1 LGAGAPLAGDLRR
14 SLRQPGDQRE
24 RCRPGRPG
32 HPRAVDRRRERP
44 PARRRDLLCGG
55 PTRRT
60 RRRREQLGAPRDRG
74 ARGLGSRSAR
84 RRRRHSGRDRGVM
97 AIDERL
103 TEEVS
108 PAAPAR
114 PMAGARSLTMHAGL
128 LAATLLSATL
138 AGVDVEP
145 RELVANPALF
155 LRGLPFAAALVTIL
169 LVHELGHYL
178 TCLRYRVSASLP
190 YFLPAPL
197 LSPVGTFGAFIR
209 IRSRFPD
216 RRALF
221 DIGASGPW
229 AGFVVA
235 LAATVI
241 GLTHSTVLATPQE
254 WHGFACGDSLLTA
267 FLTRIVL
274 HVDSA
279 VVVLHPVAFA
289 GWFGLFVTSLNLLP
303 VGQLDGRSEERRVGK
318 EWRSRWS
325 RKQQ

>member
-1 LGAGAPLAGDLRR
+1 
-14 SLRQPGDQRE
+14 
-24 RCRPGRPG
+24 
-32 HPRAVDRRRERP
+32 
-44 PARRRDLLCGG
+44 
-55 PTRRT
+55 
-60 RRRREQLGAPRDRG
+60 
-74 ARGLGSRSAR
+74 
-84 RRRRHSGRDRGVM
+84 M

-108 PAAPAR
+108 PAARAW
-114 PMAGARSLTMHAGL
+114 PMTGARSLTVHAGL

-155 LRGLPFAAALVTIL
+155 LRGLPFAATLVTIL

-197 LSPVGTFGAFIR
+197 ISPVGTFGAFIR

-241 GLTHSTVLATPQE
+241 GLAYSTVLARPE
-254 WHGFACGDSLLTA
+254 DWHGYEWGDSLLTA
-267 FLTRIVL
+267 FLIRVVL

-279 VVVLHPVAFA
+279 AVLLHPVAFA

-303 VGQLDGRSEERRVGK
+303 VGQLDGGHVLYATLGRPTPRIAALLIAFLVWLGVRGYPGWLLWAVIITVFLSLGHPPTDDDRRPLDPARRLAALATFVVFVLTFVPEPVK
-318 EWRSRWS
+318 FVP
-325 RKQQ
+325 

>member
-1 LGAGAPLAGDLRR
+1 
-14 SLRQPGDQRE
+14 
-24 RCRPGRPG
+24 
-32 HPRAVDRRRERP
+32 
-44 PARRRDLLCGG
+44 
-55 PTRRT
+55 
-60 RRRREQLGAPRDRG
+60 
-74 ARGLGSRSAR
+74 
-84 RRRRHSGRDRGVM
+84 M

-114 PMAGARSLTMHAGL
+114 PMAGARSLTVHAGL
-128 LAATLLSATL
+128 LAATVLSATL
-138 AGVDVEP
+138 SGAGADP

-155 LRGLPFAAALVTIL
+155 LRGLPFAATLVTIL

-197 LSPVGTFGAFIR
+197 ISPVGTFGAFIR

-241 GLTHSTVLATPQE
+241 GLAHSTVLARPE
-254 WHGFACGDSLLTA
+254 DWHGYEWGDSLLTA
-267 FLTRIVL
+267 FLIRVVL

-279 VVVLHPVAFA
+279 AVLLHPVAFA

-303 VGQLDGRSEERRVGK
+303 VGQLDGGHVLYATLGRPTPRIAALLIAFLVWLGVRGYPGWLLWAVIITVFLSLGHPPTDDDRRPLDPARRLAALATLVVFVLTFVPEPVK
-318 EWRSRWS
+318 FVP
-325 RKQQ
+325 

>member
-1 LGAGAPLAGDLRR
+1 
-14 SLRQPGDQRE
+14 
-24 RCRPGRPG
+24 
-32 HPRAVDRRRERP
+32 
-44 PARRRDLLCGG
+44 
-55 PTRRT
+55 
-60 RRRREQLGAPRDRG
+60 
-74 ARGLGSRSAR
+74 
-84 RRRRHSGRDRGVM
+84 M

-108 PAAPAR
+108 PAAPVR
-114 PMAGARSLTMHAGL
+114 PMAGARSLTVHAVL
-128 LAATLLSATL
+128 LAATVLSATL

-145 RELVANPALF
+145 RQLVANPALF
-155 LRGLPFAAALVTIL
+155 LRGLPFAATLVTIL

-178 TCLRYRVSASLP
+178 TCLRHRVSASLP

-241 GLTHSTVLATPQE
+241 GLAHSTVLATPQD
-254 WHGFACGDSLLTA
+254 WHGYEWGDSLLTA
-267 FLTRIVL
+267 FLIRVVL

-279 VVVLHPVAFA
+279 TVLLHPVAFA

-303 VGQLDGRSEERRVGK
+303 VGQLDGGHVLYATLGRPTPRIAALLIAFLVWLGVRGYPGWLLWAVIITVFLSLGHPPTDDDRRPLDPARRLAALATLVIFVLTFVPEPVK
-318 EWRSRWS
+318 FVP
-325 RKQQ
+325 

>member
-1 LGAGAPLAGDLRR
+1 M
-14 SLRQPGDQRE
+14 
-24 RCRPGRPG
+24 
-32 HPRAVDRRRERP
+32 AV
-44 PARRRDLLCGG
+44 
-55 PTRRT
+55 
-60 RRRREQLGAPRDRG
+60 
-74 ARGLGSRSAR
+74 
-84 RRRRHSGRDRGVM
+84 
-97 AIDERL
+97 DERL
-103 TEEVS
+103 TEEMS
-108 PAAPAR
+108 PAAAAR

-178 TCLRYRVSASLP
+178 TCLRHRVSASLP

-303 VGQLDGRSEERRVGK
+303 VGQLDGGHVLYATLGRPTPRIAALLIAFLVWLGVRGFPGWLLWAAIITVLLSLGHPPTDDDRRPLDPARRLAALATLVVFVLTFVPEPFK
-318 EWRSRWS
+318 FVP
-325 RKQQ
+325 

>member
-1 LGAGAPLAGDLRR
+1 M
-14 SLRQPGDQRE
+14 
-24 RCRPGRPG
+24 
-32 HPRAVDRRRERP
+32 AV
-44 PARRRDLLCGG
+44 
-55 PTRRT
+55 
-60 RRRREQLGAPRDRG
+60 
-74 ARGLGSRSAR
+74 
-84 RRRRHSGRDRGVM
+84 
-97 AIDERL
+97 DERL
-103 TEEVS
+103 TEEMS
-108 PAAPAR
+108 PAAAAR

-279 VVVLHPVAFA
+279 AVVLLHPVAFA

-303 VGQLDGRSEERRVGK
+303 VGQLDGGHVLYATLGRPTPRIAALLIAFLVWLGVRGFPGWLLWAAIITVLLSLGHPPTDDDRRPLDPARRLAALATLVVFVLTFVPEPFK
-318 EWRSRWS
+318 VVP
-325 RKQQ
+325 

>member
-1 LGAGAPLAGDLRR
+1 
-14 SLRQPGDQRE
+14 
-24 RCRPGRPG
+24 
-32 HPRAVDRRRERP
+32 
-44 PARRRDLLCGG
+44 
-55 PTRRT
+55 
-60 RRRREQLGAPRDRG
+60 
-74 ARGLGSRSAR
+74 
-84 RRRRHSGRDRGVM
+84 M

-108 PAAPAR
+108 PAAPVR
-114 PMAGARSLTMHAGL
+114 PMAGARSLTVHAVL

-138 AGVDVEP
+138 AGVDVGP
-145 RELVANPALF
+145 RELVAHPALF
-155 LRGLPFAAALVTIL
+155 LHGLPFAATLVTIL

-178 TCLRYRVSASLP
+178 TCLRHRVSASLP

-197 LSPVGTFGAFIR
+197 ISPVGTFGAFIR

-229 AGFVVA
+229 AGFAVA

-241 GLTHSTVLATPQE
+241 GLAHSTVLATPE
-254 WHGFACGDSLLTA
+254 DWHGYEWGDSLLTA
-267 FLTRIVL
+267 FLIRVVL

-279 VVVLHPVAFA
+279 TVLLHPVAFA

-303 VGQLDGRSEERRVGK
+303 VGQLDGGHVLYATLGRPTPRIAALLIAFLVWLGVRGYPGWLLWAVIITVFLSLGHPPTDDDRRPLDPARRLAALATLVIFVLTFVPEPVK
-318 EWRSRWS
+318 FVP
-325 RKQQ
+325 

>member
-1 LGAGAPLAGDLRR
+1 M
-14 SLRQPGDQRE
+14 
-24 RCRPGRPG
+24 
-32 HPRAVDRRRERP
+32 AV
-44 PARRRDLLCGG
+44 
-55 PTRRT
+55 
-60 RRRREQLGAPRDRG
+60 
-74 ARGLGSRSAR
+74 
-84 RRRRHSGRDRGVM
+84 
-97 AIDERL
+97 DERL
-103 TEEVS
+103 TEEMS
-108 PAAPAR
+108 PAAAAR

-279 VVVLHPVAFA
+279 AVVLLHPVAFA

-303 VGQLDGRSEERRVGK
+303 VGQLDGGHVLYATLGRPTPRIAALLIAFLVWLGVRGFPGWLLWAAIITVLLSLGHPPTDDDRRPLDPARRLAALATLVVFVLTFVPEPFK
-318 EWRSRWS
+318 FVP
-325 RKQQ
+325 

>member
-1 LGAGAPLAGDLRR
+1 
-14 SLRQPGDQRE
+14 
-24 RCRPGRPG
+24 
-32 HPRAVDRRRERP
+32 
-44 PARRRDLLCGG
+44 
-55 PTRRT
+55 
-60 RRRREQLGAPRDRG
+60 
-74 ARGLGSRSAR
+74 
-84 RRRRHSGRDRGVM
+84 M

-108 PAAPAR
+108 PAARAR
-114 PMAGARSLTMHAGL
+114 PMAGARSLTVHAGL
-128 LAATLLSATL
+128 LAATVLSATL
-138 AGVDVEP
+138 AGAGADP

-155 LRGLPFAAALVTIL
+155 LRGLPFAATLVTIL

-197 LSPVGTFGAFIR
+197 ISPVGTFGAFIR

-241 GLTHSTVLATPQE
+241 GLAHSTVLARPE
-254 WHGFACGDSLLTA
+254 DWHGYEWGDSLLTA
-267 FLTRIVL
+267 FLIRVVL

-279 VVVLHPVAFA
+279 TVLLHPVAFA

-303 VGQLDGRSEERRVGK
+303 VGQLDGGHVLYATLGRPTPRIAALLIAFLVWLGVRGYPGWLLWAVIITVFLSLGHPPTDDDRRPLDPARRLAALATLVIFVLTFVPEPVK
-318 EWRSRWS
+318 FVP
-325 RKQQ
+325 

>member
-1 LGAGAPLAGDLRR
+1 
-14 SLRQPGDQRE
+14 
-24 RCRPGRPG
+24 
-32 HPRAVDRRRERP
+32 
-44 PARRRDLLCGG
+44 
-55 PTRRT
+55 
-60 RRRREQLGAPRDRG
+60 
-74 ARGLGSRSAR
+74 
-84 RRRRHSGRDRGVM
+84 M
-97 AIDERL
+97 A
-103 TEEVS
+103 S
-108 PAAPAR
+108 
-114 PMAGARSLTMHAGL
+114 ARSLTVHAVL
-128 LAATLLSATL
+128 LAATVLSATL

-145 RELVANPALF
+145 RELVAHPALF
-155 LRGLPFAAALVTIL
+155 LRGLPFAATLVTIL

-178 TCLRYRVSASLP
+178 TCLRHRVSASLP

-241 GLTHSTVLATPQE
+241 GLAHSTVLARPE
-254 WHGFACGDSLLTA
+254 DWHGYEWGDSLLTA
-267 FLTRIVL
+267 FLIRVVL

-279 VVVLHPVAFA
+279 AVLLHPVAFA

-303 VGQLDGRSEERRVGK
+303 VGQLDGGHVLYATLGRPTPRIAALLIAFLVWLGVRGYPGWLLWAVIITVFLSLGHPPTDDDRRPLDPARRLAALATLVVFVLTFVPEPVK
-318 EWRSRWS
+318 FVP
-325 RKQQ
+325 

>member
-1 LGAGAPLAGDLRR
+1 
-14 SLRQPGDQRE
+14 
-24 RCRPGRPG
+24 
-32 HPRAVDRRRERP
+32 
-44 PARRRDLLCGG
+44 
-55 PTRRT
+55 
-60 RRRREQLGAPRDRG
+60 
-74 ARGLGSRSAR
+74 
-84 RRRRHSGRDRGVM
+84 M

-103 TEEVS
+103 TVEVS

-114 PMAGARSLTMHAGL
+114 PMAGARSLTVHAGL
-128 LAATLLSATL
+128 LAATVLSATL
-138 AGVDVEP
+138 AGAGADP

-155 LRGLPFAAALVTIL
+155 LRGLPFAATLVTIL

-197 LSPVGTFGAFIR
+197 ISPVGTFGAFIR

-241 GLTHSTVLATPQE
+241 GLAHSTVLATPQE
-254 WHGFACGDSLLTA
+254 WHGYEYGDSLLTA
-267 FLTRIVL
+267 LLVRVVL

-279 VVVLHPVAFA
+279 TVLLHPVAFA

-303 VGQLDGRSEERRVGK
+303 VGQLDGGHVLYATLGRPTPRIAALLIAFLVWLGVRGYPGWLLWAVIITVFLSLGHPPTDDDRRPLDPARRLAALATLVIFVLTFVPEPVK
-318 EWRSRWS
+318 FVP
-325 RKQQ
+325 

>member
-1 LGAGAPLAGDLRR
+1 
-14 SLRQPGDQRE
+14 
-24 RCRPGRPG
+24 
-32 HPRAVDRRRERP
+32 
-44 PARRRDLLCGG
+44 
-55 PTRRT
+55 
-60 RRRREQLGAPRDRG
+60 
-74 ARGLGSRSAR
+74 
-84 RRRRHSGRDRGVM
+84 M

-108 PAAPAR
+108 PAASAR
-114 PMAGARSLTMHAGL
+114 PMAGARSLTVHAVL
-128 LAATLLSATL
+128 LAATVLSATL
-138 AGVDVEP
+138 ADVVDVEP

-209 IRSRFPD
+209 IRSRFPA

-229 AGFVVA
+229 PGVVVA

-289 GWFGLFVTSLNLLP
+289 GWFGL
-303 VGQLDGRSEERRVGK
+303 
-318 EWRSRWS
+318 
-325 RKQQ
+325 

>member
-1 LGAGAPLAGDLRR
+1 
-14 SLRQPGDQRE
+14 
-24 RCRPGRPG
+24 
-32 HPRAVDRRRERP
+32 
-44 PARRRDLLCGG
+44 
-55 PTRRT
+55 
-60 RRRREQLGAPRDRG
+60 
-74 ARGLGSRSAR
+74 
-84 RRRRHSGRDRGVM
+84 M

-103 TEEVS
+103 TEQVS
-108 PAAPAR
+108 PAAPVR
-114 PMAGARSLTMHAGL
+114 PMAGARALTVHAVL
-128 LAATLLSATL
+128 LAATVLSATL

-145 RELVANPALF
+145 RQLVANPALF
-155 LRGLPFAAALVTIL
+155 LRGLPFAATLVTIL

-178 TCLRYRVSASLP
+178 TCLRHRVSASLP

-197 LSPVGTFGAFIR
+197 ISPVGTFGAFIR

-241 GLTHSTVLATPQE
+241 GLAHSTVLATPQD
-254 WHGFACGDSLLTA
+254 WHGYEWGDSLLTA
-267 FLTRIVL
+267 FLIRVVL

-279 VVVLHPVAFA
+279 TVLLHPVAFA

-303 VGQLDGRSEERRVGK
+303 VGQLDGGHVLYATLGRPTPRIAALLIAFLVWLGVRGYPGWLLWAVIITVFLSLGHPPTDDDRRPLDPARRLAALATLVIFVLTFVPEPVK
-318 EWRSRWS
+318 FVP
-325 RKQQ
+325 

>member
-1 LGAGAPLAGDLRR
+1 
-14 SLRQPGDQRE
+14 
-24 RCRPGRPG
+24 
-32 HPRAVDRRRERP
+32 
-44 PARRRDLLCGG
+44 
-55 PTRRT
+55 
-60 RRRREQLGAPRDRG
+60 
-74 ARGLGSRSAR
+74 
-84 RRRRHSGRDRGVM
+84 M

-103 TEEVS
+103 TEELS
-108 PAAPAR
+108 PAARAW
-114 PMAGARSLTMHAGL
+114 PMASARSLTVHAGL
-128 LAATLLSATL
+128 LATTALSATL
-138 AGVDVEP
+138 AGTELTGVDP

-241 GLTHSTVLATPQE
+241 GLAHSTVLAVPPE
-254 WHGFACGDSLLTA
+254 WHGYEWGDSLLTA
-267 FLTRIVL
+267 LLVRVVL
-274 HVDSA
+274 HADSA
-279 VVVLHPVAFA
+279 TVVLHPIAFA

-303 VGQLDGRSEERRVGK
+303 VGQLDGGHVLYATLGRPTPRIAALLIAFLVWLGVRGYPGWLLWAVIITVFLSLGHPPTDDDRRPLDPARRLAALATLVIFVLTFVPEPVK
-318 EWRSRWS
+318 FVP
-325 RKQQ
+325 

>member
-1 LGAGAPLAGDLRR
+1 
-14 SLRQPGDQRE
+14 
-24 RCRPGRPG
+24 
-32 HPRAVDRRRERP
+32 
-44 PARRRDLLCGG
+44 
-55 PTRRT
+55 
-60 RRRREQLGAPRDRG
+60 
-74 ARGLGSRSAR
+74 
-84 RRRRHSGRDRGVM
+84 M

-108 PAAPAR
+108 PAARAR
-114 PMAGARSLTMHAGL
+114 PRAGVRVPAVHTAL

-138 AGVDVEP
+138 AGVDVGP
-145 RELVANPALF
+145 RELVAHPALL
-155 LRGLPFAAALVTIL
+155 LRGLPFAATLVTIL

-241 GLTHSTVLATPQE
+241 GLAHSTVLATPQD
-254 WHGFACGDSLLTA
+254 WHGYEWGDSLLTA
-267 FLTRIVL
+267 FLIRVVL

-279 VVVLHPVAFA
+279 TVLLHPVAFA

-303 VGQLDGRSEERRVGK
+303 VGQLDGGHVLYATLGRPTPRIAALLIAFLVWLGVRGYPGWLLWAVIITVFLSLGHPPTDDDRRPLDPARRLAALATLVIFVLTFVPEPVK
-318 EWRSRWS
+318 FVP
-325 RKQQ
+325 

>member
-1 LGAGAPLAGDLRR
+1 
-14 SLRQPGDQRE
+14 
-24 RCRPGRPG
+24 
-32 HPRAVDRRRERP
+32 
-44 PARRRDLLCGG
+44 
-55 PTRRT
+55 
-60 RRRREQLGAPRDRG
+60 
-74 ARGLGSRSAR
+74 
-84 RRRRHSGRDRGVM
+84 M

-108 PAAPAR
+108 PAAPVR
-114 PMAGARSLTMHAGL
+114 PMAGARSLTVHAVL

-138 AGVDVEP
+138 AGVDVGP
-145 RELVANPALF
+145 SELVAHPALF

-197 LSPVGTFGAFIR
+197 ISPVGTFGAFIR

-221 DIGASGPW
+221 DIGAAGPW

-241 GLTHSTVLATPQE
+241 GLAHSTVLATPQE
-254 WHGFACGDSLLTA
+254 WHGYEWGDSLLTA
-267 FLTRIVL
+267 LLVRVVL

-279 VVVLHPVAFA
+279 TVLLHPIAFA

-303 VGQLDGRSEERRVGK
+303 VGQLDGGHVLYATLGRPTPRIAALLIAFLVWLGVRGYPGWLLWAVIITVFLSLGHPPTDDDRRPLDPARRLAALATLVLFVLTFVPEPVK
-318 EWRSRWS
+318 FVP
-325 RKQQ
+325 

>member
-1 LGAGAPLAGDLRR
+1 
-14 SLRQPGDQRE
+14 
-24 RCRPGRPG
+24 
-32 HPRAVDRRRERP
+32 
-44 PARRRDLLCGG
+44 
-55 PTRRT
+55 
-60 RRRREQLGAPRDRG
+60 
-74 ARGLGSRSAR
+74 
-84 RRRRHSGRDRGVM
+84 M

-108 PAAPAR
+108 PAAPVR
-114 PMAGARSLTMHAGL
+114 PMAGARSLTVHAVL

-138 AGVDVEP
+138 AGVDVGP
-145 RELVANPALF
+145 RELVAHPALF
-155 LRGLPFAAALVTIL
+155 LRGLPFAATLVTIL

-178 TCLRYRVSASLP
+178 TCLRHRVSASLP

-241 GLTHSTVLATPQE
+241 GLAHSTVLATPHD
-254 WHGFACGDSLLTA
+254 WHGYEWGDSLLTA
-267 FLTRIVL
+267 FLSRVIL

-279 VVVLHPVAFA
+279 TVLLHPVAFA

-303 VGQLDGRSEERRVGK
+303 VGQLDGGHVLYATLGRPTPRIAALLIAFLVWLGVRGYPGWLLWAVIITVFLSLGHPPTDDDRRPLDPARRLAALATLVIFVLTFVPEPVK
-318 EWRSRWS
+318 FVP
-325 RKQQ
+325 

>member
-1 LGAGAPLAGDLRR
+1 M
-14 SLRQPGDQRE
+14 
-24 RCRPGRPG
+24 
-32 HPRAVDRRRERP
+32 AV
-44 PARRRDLLCGG
+44 
-55 PTRRT
+55 
-60 RRRREQLGAPRDRG
+60 
-74 ARGLGSRSAR
+74 
-84 RRRRHSGRDRGVM
+84 
-97 AIDERL
+97 DERL
-103 TEEVS
+103 TEEMS
-108 PAAPAR
+108 PAAAAR

-241 GLTHSTVLATPQE
+241 GLAHSTVLARPE
-254 WHGFACGDSLLTA
+254 DWHGYEWGDSLLTA
-267 FLTRIVL
+267 FLIRVVL

-279 VVVLHPVAFA
+279 AVLLHPVAFA

-303 VGQLDGRSEERRVGK
+303 VGQLDGGHVLYATLGRPTPRIAALLIAFLVWLGVRGFPGWLLWAAIITVLLSLGHPPTDDDRRPLDPARRLAALATLVVFVLTFVPEPFK
-318 EWRSRWS
+318 FVP
-325 RKQQ
+325 

>member
-1 LGAGAPLAGDLRR
+1 
-14 SLRQPGDQRE
+14 
-24 RCRPGRPG
+24 
-32 HPRAVDRRRERP
+32 
-44 PARRRDLLCGG
+44 
-55 PTRRT
+55 
-60 RRRREQLGAPRDRG
+60 
-74 ARGLGSRSAR
+74 
-84 RRRRHSGRDRGVM
+84 M

-103 TEEVS
+103 TEELS
-108 PAAPAR
+108 PAARAW
-114 PMAGARSLTMHAGL
+114 PMASARSLTVHAGL
-128 LAATLLSATL
+128 LATTALSATL
-138 AGVDVEP
+138 AGTELTGVDP

-197 LSPVGTFGAFIR
+197 ISPVGTFGAFIR

-235 LAATVI
+235 LAATVA
-241 GLTHSTVLATPQE
+241 GLAHSTVLARPE
-254 WHGFACGDSLLTA
+254 DWHGYEWGDSLLTA
-267 FLTRIVL
+267 FLIRVVL

-279 VVVLHPVAFA
+279 AVLLHPVAFA

-303 VGQLDGRSEERRVGK
+303 VGQLDGGHVLYATLGRSTPRIATLLIAFLVWLGVRGYPGWLLWAVIIAVFLSLGHPPTADDRRPLDPARRLAALATLVLFVLTFVPEPVK
-318 EWRSRWS
+318 FVP
-325 RKQQ
+325 

>member
-1 LGAGAPLAGDLRR
+1 M
-14 SLRQPGDQRE
+14 
-24 RCRPGRPG
+24 
-32 HPRAVDRRRERP
+32 
-44 PARRRDLLCGG
+44 
-55 PTRRT
+55 
-60 RRRREQLGAPRDRG
+60 
-74 ARGLGSRSAR
+74 
-84 RRRRHSGRDRGVM
+84 M

-108 PAAPAR
+108 PAAPVR
-114 PMAGARSLTMHAGL
+114 PMAGARSLTVHAVL

-138 AGVDVEP
+138 AGVDVGP
-145 RELVANPALF
+145 SELVAHPALF

-197 LSPVGTFGAFIR
+197 ISPVGTFGAFIR

-221 DIGASGPW
+221 DIGAAGPW

-241 GLTHSTVLATPQE
+241 GLAHSTVLATPQK
-254 WHGFACGDSLLTA
+254 WHGYECGDSLLTA
-267 FLTRIVL
+267 LLVRVVL

-279 VVVLHPVAFA
+279 TVLLHPIAFA

-303 VGQLDGRSEERRVGK
+303 VGQLDGGHVLYATLGRPTPRIAALLIAFLVWLGVRGYPGWLLWAVIITVFLSLGHPPTDDDRRPLDPARRLAALATLVLFVLTFVPEPVK
-318 EWRSRWS
+318 FVP
-325 RKQQ
+325 